1 MKVFSSR
8 YYVVLH
14 NQEYPLI
21 SLYEI
26 DLEVLVNRIVELD
39 QEYYDTH
46 HKKQHHVLE
55 MDDLFLFF
63 DLQDSYDEA
72 ITDMS

>member
-8 YYVVLH
+8 YYVVLR

-39 QEYYDTH
+39 QEYYGTH
-46 HKKQHHVLE
+46 HKNN
-55 MDDLFLFF
+55 
-63 DLQDSYDEA
+63 
-72 ITDMS
+72 ITFGNG